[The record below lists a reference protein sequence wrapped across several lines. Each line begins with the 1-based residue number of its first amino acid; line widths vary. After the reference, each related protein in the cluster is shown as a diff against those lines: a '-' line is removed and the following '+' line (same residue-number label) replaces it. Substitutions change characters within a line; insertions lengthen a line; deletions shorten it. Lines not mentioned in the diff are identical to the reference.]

1 MNRLSLFKLT
11 IILIT
16 CFSKISVSEPFVV
29 LEYRGQT
36 DRGYNNS
43 DNLFLRDLNYS
54 SKHVVLKNETLSDIM
69 LNYYGSKSF
78 NKRILSLA
86 IVHFNKK
93 AFVRNNPN
101 FLFSGKQLY
110 LPSINEIKNLII
122 KKNKNQNEN
131 INQSPLSSQ
140 IYFFGG

>member
-1 MNRLSLFKLT
+1 M
-11 IILIT
+11 
-16 CFSKISVSEPFVV
+16 
-29 LEYRGQT
+29 
-36 DRGYNNS
+36 
-43 DNLFLRDLNYS
+43 
-54 SKHVVLKNETLSDIM
+54 VLKNETLSDIM

-78 NKRILSLA
+78 NQSILSLA
-86 IVHFNKK
+86 IIHFNKK

-131 INQSPLSSQ
+131 VNQSPLSSQ